1 MNPIKKHARAS
12 APAKVILFGEHF
24 VVYNKPAI
32 LASIDKRVYVDAI
45 ARNDDKVTVKSN
57 MGFGGTFSKAKL
69 EDVKREKFRSLVQPV
84 LAAANDAMQEFNAST
99 GLDISIRTEFPYA
112 VGLGSSAAISVATIA
127 AVSSLFGKLSKQKI
141 CNMSLDAERIVHNNP
156 SGADSA
162 ICTFGGLMRFDR
174 SEGARPI
181 NSSIAIDLV
190 VVDSGI
196 KRITGKLVSSVKKL
210 RESNAELFDGL
221 SNMSS
226 NITAQALKAI
236 KGRDYAE
243 LGALMTL
250 NHSLLRRLGVSRKE
264 LDKLVDIALKNGA
277 LGAKLT
283 GAGGGGCIIALVTK
297 SSKNKVLKGI
307 KKYDT
312 FVSRVEHEGVVVEK
326 ATN

>member
-1 MNPIKKHARAS
+1 MNPMKKRARAS

-45 ARNDDKVTVKSN
+45 VRNDDKVTVKSN
-57 MGFGGTFSKAKL
+57 MGFAGAFNKDDL
-69 EDVKREKFRSLVQPV
+69 EKMKKKKFVSLVQPV
-84 LAAANDAMQEFNAST
+84 LAAASDAMQEFDASI
-99 GLDISIRTEFPYA
+99 GLDLGIRTEFPYA
-112 VGLGSSAAISVATIA
+112 VGLGSSAAISIATIA
-127 AVSSLFGKLSKQKI
+127 AVSSLFGKLSKQRI

-162 ICTFGGLMRFDR
+162 VCTFGGLMLFDR
-174 SEGARPI
+174 SEGARSI
-181 NSSIAIDLV
+181 NSNIDMQLI

-196 KRITGKLVSSVKKL
+196 KRVTGKIVSSVKKL

-236 KGRDYAE
+236 KSKDYVE

-250 NHSLLRRLGVSRKE
+250 NHSLLRRLGVSRNV

-277 LGAKLT
+277 LGAKMT
-283 GAGGGGCIIALVTK
+283 GAGGGGCIIALVTA
-297 SSKNKVLKGI
+297 SSKNKVLREM
-307 KKYDT
+307 KKYDA
-312 FVSRVEHEGVVVEK
+312 FVSRVEHRGVVLE
-326 ATN
+326 N